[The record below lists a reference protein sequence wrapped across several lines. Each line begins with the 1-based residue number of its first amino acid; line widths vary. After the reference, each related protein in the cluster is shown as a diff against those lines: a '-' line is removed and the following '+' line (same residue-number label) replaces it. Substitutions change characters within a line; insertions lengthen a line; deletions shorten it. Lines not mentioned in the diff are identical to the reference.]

1 LPSSGYDLG
10 GAMFLWNLDYS
21 QTAPDTSLGY
31 FSILDTPGYQ
41 ALVDG
46 K

>member
-1 LPSSGYDLG
+1 
-10 GAMFLWNLDYS
+10 MFLWNLDYS

-31 FSILDTPGYQ
+31 FSILDTPAYQ
-41 ALVDG
+41 ALVAG